1 MLLKILFVGD
11 VVGTPG
17 VEYLSRGRLLS
28 ETKKKLGAHIAVVN
42 GENSAD
48 GNGMTAASA
57 DALLFAGADVIT
69 GGNHTARRAEIL
81 SYLDDS
87 DRVLRPANLPGDF
100 PGTGIAR
107 VTADG
112 ARVLVVNL
120 IGQTYMDPANSPY
133 ETLSRILERERGE
146 YDIAAVDFH
155 AEATSEKCAMARLFD
170 GKVAVVVGTHTHVP
184 TADCQVLP
192 CGTGYITDLGMTGSH
207 SGVLGVKTERVI
219 DRLVKHLPAKF
230 EGSEGCEAAHGAL
243 FTVDTGSGRCL
254 SAESVVF

>member
-1 MLLKILFVGD
+1 MILKMLFVGD
-11 VVGTPG
+11 AVGTPG

-28 ETKKKLGAHIAVVN
+28 ETKKKLGAHLAVVN

-57 DALLFAGADVIT
+57 EALLFAGADVVT

-81 SYLDDS
+81 SYLEDS
-87 DRVLRPANLPGDF
+87 DRVLRPSNLPGDF
-100 PGTGIAR
+100 PGSGVAC

-120 IGQTYMDPANSPY
+120 IGQTYMDPANSPF

-155 AEATSEKCAMARLFD
+155 AEATSEKYALARMFD
-170 GKVAVVVGTHTHVP
+170 GKVSVIVGTHTHVQ
-184 TADCQVLP
+184 TADCQILP
-192 CGTGYITDLGMTGSH
+192 GGTGYITDLGMTGSH

-230 EGSEGCEAAHGAL
+230 EGSTGCEAAHGAL
-243 FTVDTGSGRCL
+243 FAIDTESGRCI